1 MKIGDLVT
9 GDKVAGLLGAKFYE
23 GWIGIVVDT
32 DVNMWG
38 EEVVPT
44 GVRVL
49 WSTGDVETVYEDEID
64 SIKER
69 DYESRQSC

>member
-9 GDKVAGLLGAKFYE
+9 AEHTLFGDEFTEGL
-23 GWIGIVVDT
+23 IGIVVDT

-44 GVRVL
+44 GISVL
-49 WSTGDVETVYEDEID
+49 WSTGDVDTVYEDEINALR
-64 SIKER
+64 EAL
-69 DYESRQSC
+69 

>member
-9 GDKVAGLLGAKFYE
+9 AEHTLFGAEFTEGL
-23 GWIGIVVDT
+23 IGIVVDT

-44 GVRVL
+44 GISVL
-49 WSTGDVETVYEDEID
+49 WSTGDVDTVYEDEINAL
-64 SIKER
+64 KEAL
-69 DYESRQSC
+69 